1 MQPIVLRVNHAVIP
15 ERHIADDHIEKA
27 VGQVGFLKAGDLD
40 VGFLVQLAGDSAGQ
54 AVQLHTKQSGG
65 RLIQIAVALPKK
77 RAHTHTGFQNRTGT
91 HAHFAQGG
99 VHCVNDFGRGV
110 KGGQGAAAGSS
121 VFFLCQQAFQLGIF
135 AVPAVFVGFKGIGQ
149 AAPAGVLGK
158 NFLLLA
164 VCVRTTVC
172 HTLFDGF
179 QSANCGDVGGK
190 LFARCARGCRVL
202 RRNIV
207 VR

>member
-1 MQPIVLRVNHAVIP
+1 MQPVILRVNYAVIP
-15 ERHIADDHIEKA
+15 KRHIADDYIEKA

-77 RAHTHTGFQNRTGT
+77 RAHAHTGFQNRTGT

-110 KGGQGAAAGSS
+110 KGGQGAAAGSG
-121 VFFLCQQAFQLGIF
+121 VFFLCQQAFQLGVF
-135 AVPAVFVGFKGIGQ
+135 AVPTVLVGFKGVGQ
-149 AAPAGVLGK
+149 TAPAGVLG
-158 NFLLLA
+158 
-164 VCVRTTVC
+164 
-172 HTLFDGF
+172 
-179 QSANCGDVGGK
+179 
-190 LFARCARGCRVL
+190 
-202 RRNIV
+202 
-207 VR
+207 